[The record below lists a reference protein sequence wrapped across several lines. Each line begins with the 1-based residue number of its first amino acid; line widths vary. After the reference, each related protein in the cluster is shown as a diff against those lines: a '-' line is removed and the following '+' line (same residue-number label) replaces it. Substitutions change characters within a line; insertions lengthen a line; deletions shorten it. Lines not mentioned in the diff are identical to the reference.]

1 MGRAPKNAGANLGK
15 RSRPALIGV
24 SEQMK
29 AWSAALAD
37 ELSDWP
43 QVATRSF
50 FGFTALYHNEFMFAA
65 LPRTRAMETA
75 NSLVF
80 KVDNP
85 SASLRSQME
94 SDRRIGSMDMQKA
107 RWFTFELSSTRTC
120 TTPWTG
126 SAGRMMRPRNL
137 RRNPLNDVG
146 NHAYELALE
155 PGLTKG

>member
-50 FGFTALYHNEFMFAA
+50 FGFTALYRNEFMFAA

-107 RWFTFELSSTRTC
+107 RWFTFELSSDADLHDALDWLGRAYDAAAK
-120 TTPWTG
+120 
-126 SAGRMMRPRNL
+126 SAKKSL
-137 RRNPLNDVG
+137 KRRW
-146 NHAYELALE
+146 
-155 PGLTKG
+155 